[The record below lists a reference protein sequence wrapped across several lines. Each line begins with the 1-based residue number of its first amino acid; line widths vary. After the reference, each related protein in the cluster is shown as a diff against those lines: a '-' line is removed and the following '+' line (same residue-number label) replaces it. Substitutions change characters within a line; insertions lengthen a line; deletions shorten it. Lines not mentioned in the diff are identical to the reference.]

1 MAKLSLKGYEFEDVI
16 VKDSF
21 NRRELAFANN
31 IIRTLKQIGVD
42 EDQIE
47 VRHENLPLT
56 KKPACVSW
64 YHKERHHYY
73 SYSGKRF
80 VDNLFIVN
88 KIISLS
94 VLDVIEA
101 RKSYEDFSLDFL
113 EETNIED
120 KRKEAREYFGL
131 KENFTMADVNNA
143 YKRLA
148 KDLHPDMP
156 NGDGEEFKKLNDA
169 HKILKRELT

>member
-1 MAKLSLKGYEFEDVI
+1 MAKLSLKGYEFEDVS

-21 NRRELAFANN
+21 NRRELAFTNN

-47 VRHENLPLT
+47 VSHETLPLT

-113 EETNIED
+113 EEIDVED
-120 KRKEAREYFGL
+120 KGKRP
-131 KENFTMADVNNA
+131 ENISV
-143 YKRLA
+143 
-148 KDLHPDMP
+148 
-156 NGDGEEFKKLNDA
+156 
-169 HKILKRELT
+169 LKRILRLRMLIMHISG